1 VVLLGD
7 PREEVLLGSLRGDP
21 REVRQLEGAVLKIR
35 IDKKDTVFSKLI
47 RLRARFNCEKC
58 GRYFPHGHG
67 LQCSHF
73 FSRRH
78 QSTRYDPDNAAAHCF
93 GCHQRLGANPIE
105 FTAWIKQYLGDV
117 RYEAL
122 QLRHRQIVK
131 RTKADAEALY
141 QHLKSELAAL
151 EANPSHM
158 VVGYD

>member
-1 VVLLGD
+1 M
-7 PREEVLLGSLRGDP
+7 
-21 REVRQLEGAVLKIR
+21 KIR
-35 IDKKDTVFSKLI
+35 IDKRDTIFSKII
-47 RLRARFNCEKC
+47 RLRAKWNCERC
-58 GRYFPHGHG
+58 GRYFPFGNG

-93 GCHQRLGANPIE
+93 ACHMRLGSNPIE

-122 QLRHRQIVK
+122 QLRHNTIVK
-131 RTKADAEALY
+131 RTKVELEELY
-141 QHLKSELAAL
+141 QHLKEQLVAL
-151 EANPSHM
+151 EANPDHM

>member
-1 VVLLGD
+1 MKV
-7 PREEVLLGSLRGDP
+7 
-21 REVRQLEGAVLKIR
+21 R

-58 GRYFPHGHG
+58 GRYFPQGHG

-93 GCHQRLGANPIE
+93 ACHQRLGANPIE
-105 FTAWIKQYLGDV
+105 FTAWIKGYLGDV

-141 QHLKSELAAL
+141 QHLKNELASL
-151 EANPSHM
+151 EANPNHW